1 MLCRLVEQ
9 HDKPIT
15 QVVLGAAAKRG
26 APIEGGEYFIDV
38 PKNYDGINAVVEPKE
53 ADFEN
58 IASGARV
65 NRIPTR
71 VGERYA
77 TTELT
82 VGSLTAGDAIV
93 VSSGKFV
100 AAGASTA
107 YNWIYGGVYNNPYG
121 LTMYIVEKVPAAT
134 TAAG

>member
-15 QVVLGAAAKRG
+15 QVVLEAAAKRG
-26 APIEGGEYFIDV
+26 APIEGGAYFIDV
-38 PKNYDGINAVVEPKE
+38 PKNYDGVNAVIEPLDS
-53 ADFEN
+53 AFED
-58 IASGARV
+58 IAAGARV

-82 VGSLTAGDAIV
+82 VTGLSAGNALA

-100 AAGASTA
+100 KASSGSSD
-107 YNWIYGGVYNNPYG
+107 WIYGGVYNNPYG
-121 LTMYIVEKVPAAT
+121 LTMYIVEKVPT
-134 TAAG
+134 KTVS

>member
-15 QVVLGAAAKRG
+15 QVVLEAAAKRG
-26 APIEGGEYFIDV
+26 APIEGGAYFIDV
-38 PKNYDGINAVVEPKE
+38 PKNYDGVNAVIEPLDK
-53 ADFEN
+53 DFED
-58 IASGARV
+58 IAAGARV

-82 VGSLTAGDAIV
+82 VGTLKVGDSLTV
-93 VSSGKFV
+93 TNGKFV
-100 AAGASTA
+100 AG
-107 YNWIYGGVYNNPYG
+107 NGDWIYGGVYNNPYG
-121 LTMYIVEKVPAAT
+121 LTMYIVEKVPANA
-134 TAAG
+134 

>member
-15 QVVLGAAAKRG
+15 QVVLEAAAKRG
-26 APIEGGEYFIDV
+26 APIEDGAYFIDV
-38 PKNYDGINAVVEPKE
+38 PKNYDGVNAVIEPLDS
-53 ADFEN
+53 AFED
-58 IASGARV
+58 IAAGARV

-82 VGSLTAGDAIV
+82 VTGLSVGDTLV

-100 AAGASTA
+100 KGSGD
-107 YNWIYGGVYNNPYG
+107 WIYGGVYNNPYG
-121 LTMYIVEKVPAAT
+121 LTMYIVEKGPA
-134 TAAG
+134 TA